1 MLFSFDERMDEW
13 TEIYTCD
20 ELTFS
25 IDVDVNVDAT
35 KNEIGMKRRRK
46 EKKCWKSWIV
56 VGGRWLFCS
65 FVRSHFESF
74 RAQFREWIAADQ
86 QRKEERE
93 RKKRERDNGFG
104 GKDEHED
111 VKRAKIKTAI
121 NKSWKCSDTKIEDN
135 QHVNTNSRETTLYL
149 TWHRKKKMETDT

>member
-93 RKKRERDNGFG
+93 KARNEKEIMDLVAKMNMKTYKELKSKQQSIN
-104 GKDEHED
+104 HES
-111 VKRAKIKTAI
+111 VQIPK
-121 NKSWKCSDTKIEDN
+121 
-135 QHVNTNSRETTLYL
+135 
-149 TWHRKKKMETDT
+149 

>member
-93 RKKRERDNGFG
+93 KARKEKEIMDLVAKMNM
-104 GKDEHED
+104 KTYKELKSKHQSINHES
-111 VKRAKIKTAI
+111 VQIPK
-121 NKSWKCSDTKIEDN
+121 
-135 QHVNTNSRETTLYL
+135 
-149 TWHRKKKMETDT
+149 